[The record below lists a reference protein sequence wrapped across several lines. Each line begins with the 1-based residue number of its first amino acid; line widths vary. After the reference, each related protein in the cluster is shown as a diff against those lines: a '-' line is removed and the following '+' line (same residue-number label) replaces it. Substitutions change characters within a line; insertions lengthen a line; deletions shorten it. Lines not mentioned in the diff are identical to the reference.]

1 MVDVLFKVESM
12 GWFEFVFPVG
22 FDTLEVVRCSG
33 NLIAGLEGAGQRT
46 VKACR
51 VCVVAPNFAELEGVV
66 CSERADRSS
75 FRYV

>member
-1 MVDVLFKVESM
+1 MIDVLFEVERV

-22 FDTLEVVRCSG
+22 LNALEVFRCSG
-33 NLIAGLEGAGQRT
+33 DLIAGLESAGQRT

-51 VCVVAPNFAELEGVV
+51 VCVVSPNFAELEGVF
-66 CSERADRSS
+66 CSKWADRSS